1 MCFIN
6 LKFIFEAP
14 NFTDVSMKIWDAN
27 TPWQI
32 ILCLDKF
39 DVEQIKYIS
48 GIDITEKLIN

>member
-1 MCFIN
+1 
-6 LKFIFEAP
+6 
-14 NFTDVSMKIWDAN
+14 MKIWDAN

-39 DVEQIKYIS
+39 DEFFVHVEQIKYIS